1 MAKQSK
7 NCLASKSQESKWILY
22 SVPFLFIIG
31 SLFHFAYDFTGK
43 NIIVGF
49 FTPINESIWEH
60 IKLILTPLLLWWILY
75 YVFKHKKYNINKY
88 RWFNASFF
96 AIITGIILVPALY
109 YLYTGAL
116 GIESLVID
124 VLILFFSILFAQI
137 LGYHFYKYLKG
148 INYLVPIILIII
160 IVIIFIIF
168 TISPPELPI
177 FKSYL

>member
-31 SLFHFAYDFTGK
+31 SIFHFAYDFTGR
-43 NIIVGF
+43 NIIIGF

-60 IKLILTPLLLWWILY
+60 TKLILTPLFLWWILY
-75 YVFKHKKYNINKY
+75 YVFNHKKYNISRD
-88 RWFNASFF
+88 RWFSATFF
-96 AIITGIILVPALY
+96 AIITGIILVPAIY

-124 VLILFFSILFAQI
+124 ILILFFSILFAQ
-137 LGYHFYKYLKG
+137 LVGYHFYKYLKG
-148 INYLVPIILIII
+148 INYLVPIILLII

-168 TISPPELPI
+168 TISPLDFPI
-177 FKSYL
+177 FISK

>member
-31 SLFHFAYDFTGK
+31 SLFHFAYDFTGE
-43 NIIVGF
+43 NIIIGF

-75 YVFKHKKYNINKY
+75 YVFNHKKYNINKD
-88 RWFNASFF
+88 RWFNATFF

-109 YLYTGAL
+109 YLYIGAL

-124 VLILFFSILFAQI
+124 VLILFFSILFAQ
-137 LGYHFYKYLKG
+137 LVGYHFYKHLKG
-148 INYLVPIILIII
+148 INYLAPIILLII
-160 IVIIFIIF
+160 IVTIFMIF
-168 TISPPELPI
+168 TVSPPDFPI
-177 FKSYL
+177 FKSYF

>member
-7 NCLASKSQESKWILY
+7 NCLASKSQEAKWILY

-31 SLFHFAYDFTGK
+31 SLFHFAYYFTGK

-75 YVFKHKKYNINKY
+75 YVFNHKKYNINKD
-88 RWFNASFF
+88 RWFNATFF
-96 AIITGIILVPALY
+96 SIITGIILVPALY
-109 YLYTGAL
+109 YLYIGAL

-124 VLILFFSILFAQI
+124 VLILFFSILFAQ
-137 LGYHFYKYLKG
+137 LVGYHFYKHLKG
-148 INYLVPIILIII
+148 INYLAPIILLII
-160 IVIIFIIF
+160 IVTIFMIF
-168 TISPPELPI
+168 TVSPPDFPI
-177 FKSYL
+177 FKSYF

>member
-7 NCLASKSQESKWILY
+7 NCLASKLQESKWILY

-31 SLFHFAYDFTGK
+31 SLFHFVYDFTGK

-75 YVFKHKKYNINKY
+75 YVFNHKKYNINKD
-88 RWFNASFF
+88 RWFNATFF

-109 YLYTGAL
+109 YLYIGAL

-124 VLILFFSILFAQI
+124 VLILFFSILFAQ
-137 LGYHFYKYLKG
+137 LVGYHFYKHLKG
-148 INYLVPIILIII
+148 INYLAPIILLII
-160 IVIIFIIF
+160 IVTIFMIF
-168 TISPPELPI
+168 TVSPPDFPI
-177 FKSYL
+177 FKSYF